1 MVNWKHPERLAALRI
16 AGIYLAVGGL
26 WILLSDRALV
36 SLIGDAALA
45 KELSWLQ
52 TLKGWF
58 YVFVTAILVWLL
70 VDSHLR
76 TIKRS
81 RDQLA
86 ASESH
91 YRSLFDNSP
100 IALWDVDFSRMR
112 QALLNRD
119 GTPAESLAA
128 LMVSDPEAVRHLLRL
143 RRLNDVNRAGLELF
157 EASSLQELE
166 ERLPDLVTPASLQV
180 LGQMILALVRG
191 NTEYLWEL
199 PARTVSGKNLV
210 TLASIVLPPG
220 NMETWANVQ
229 FSFIDI
235 TERKQIIAE
244 LQTHQKLLLEAE
256 RIAQAGSWEWT
267 VGDRHMR
274 WDLNIYRLFGLQPRT
289 TISHREF
296 WRHVVSEDRRPLQ
309 QVLARALAEPR
320 KFSHTYR
327 VTPKNGEVRTLSLS
341 GESFVDEVSGRIKL
355 IGWVQDITSQLK
367 EEEER
372 RALEAQLRHAQKMES
387 LGALAGGIAHDFNN
401 ILTPLYGYTEL
412 ALQSLPEQDPVRD
425 DLQHVIKAA
434 GRGKELVQQIL
445 AFSRQ
450 IEQERKPVFVHHI
463 VKEVVKLLAATIP
476 SNIHIST
483 QIDSQMGAV
492 IADPVQIHQVIMN
505 LCVNAAY
512 AMKEAGGVL
521 TLELDTV
528 AADDSTGGCVR
539 LRVRDTGCGM
549 NSETLARIFEPFFTT
564 KPAGVGTGLG
574 LSVTKQIILDHG
586 GTIEVEST
594 PGAGTTFTIRLPL
607 APSAPVSENA
617 DELYPARAHERI
629 LFVDDEPEIVGMAQ
643 QMLLRL
649 GYQAE
654 TCHSA
659 DDALRRIRAGAEFD
673 LIISDQN
680 MAGTTGLQLALA
692 LRALDRRTPIVLMT
706 SDGIRFSE
714 EFAHRHGVTDCLTK
728 PFSAFDL
735 SQIIHRVLE
744 ARRNAASV
752 RG

>member
-1 MVNWKHPERLAALRI
+1 LESRRHPERLAALRI

-36 SLIGDAALA
+36 SLIGEAALA

-70 VDSHLR
+70 VESHLR
-76 TIKRS
+76 TLKRS

-100 IALWDVDFSRMR
+100 VAIWDVDFSRMR

-119 GTPAESLAA
+119 GAPAENLAA
-128 LMVSDPEAVRHLLRL
+128 LMESDPEAVRHLLRL

-157 EASSLQELE
+157 EASSLEELE
-166 ERLPDLVTPASLQV
+166 ECVPDLITPATLPV
-180 LGQMILALVRG
+180 LGQMILAMVRG
-191 NTEYLWEL
+191 DTEYLWEL
-199 PARTVSGKNLV
+199 PTRTVGGKDLV
-210 TLASIVLPPG
+210 MLASIVLPPG
-220 NMETWANVQ
+220 NKDTWASVQ
-229 FSFIDI
+229 FCFIDI

-244 LQTHQKLLLEAE
+244 LQMHQKLLLEAE

-274 WDLNIYRLFGLQPRT
+274 WDVNIYRLFGLQPRAL
-289 TISHREF
+289 ISHREF
-296 WRHVVSEDRRPLQ
+296 WRHVVPEDRRPLQ
-309 QVLARALAEPR
+309 RVLLYAQSEPR
-320 KFSHTYR
+320 TFSHTYR
-327 VTPKNGEVRTLSLS
+327 VTTRNGQVLTLSLS
-341 GESFVDEVSGRIKL
+341 GESFVDEASGRLKL
-355 IGWVQDITSQLK
+355 VGWVQDITTQLK
-367 EEEER
+367 EEAER
-372 RALEAQLRHAQKMES
+372 RALESQLRHAQKMES

-412 ALQSLPEQDPVRD
+412 ALQSLPEHDPVKD

-483 QIDSQMGAV
+483 QIDAQMGAV

-505 LCVNAAY
+505 LCVNATY
-512 AMKEAGGVL
+512 AMKDSGGDL
-521 TLELDTV
+521 TLDLDTV
-528 AADDSTGGCVR
+528 AADSSAGGCVR

-549 NSETLARIFEPFFTT
+549 NAESLARIFEPFFTT

-574 LSVTKQIILDHG
+574 LSVTKQIIADHG

-594 PGAGTTFTIRLPL
+594 PDVGTIFTIRLPL
-607 APSAPVSENA
+607 APSAPVSEHA
-617 DELYPARAHERI
+617 DELYPAGAHERI
-629 LFVDDEPEIVGMAQ
+629 LVVDDEPEIVGMAQ
-643 QMLLRL
+643 QMLQRL

-654 TCHSA
+654 TCLSA
-659 DDALRRIRAGAEFD
+659 DDALRRLNAGAHFD

-680 MAGTTGLQLALA
+680 MAGMTGLQLAQA
-692 LRALDRRTPIVLMT
+692 LKALDHKTPIILMT

-714 EFAHRHGVTDCLTK
+714 EFAHHHGVTDCLAK

-744 ARRNAASV
+744 ARRNPASV